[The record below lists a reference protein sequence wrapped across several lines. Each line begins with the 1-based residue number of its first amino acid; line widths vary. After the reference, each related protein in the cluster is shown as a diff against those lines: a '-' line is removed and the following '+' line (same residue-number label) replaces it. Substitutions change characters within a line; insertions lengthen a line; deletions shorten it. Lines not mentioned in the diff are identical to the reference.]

1 MGESCPNYQIKE
13 EKLKLT
19 KIGEMLG
26 MIWHFTREK
35 KGKREFCHINRI
47 RYLNFEAKVTEL

>member
-13 EKLKLT
+13 ENLKLT
-19 KIGEMLG
+19 KIGEMLS

-35 KGKREFCHINRI
+35 KGKREFCHINSI
-47 RYLNFEAKVTEL
+47 RYFEF